1 MSPSD
6 IHSKHQEIGEI
17 TARAGHILRQLRDS
31 LQQLG
36 LDKTIADVAG
46 SIPNARERL
55 GYVVTMTREAAEGVI
70 NSVEIT
76 QPLQTDL
83 GEKAEKLSQRWDATS
98 GTLSDKEQTQ
108 ALAADTVA
116 LLNDVPRVTGLTQ
129 QQLHAIMM
137 SQGFQDLTG
146 QIVQAMMAVLNQAEQ
161 QLIQVIRDNTGSH
174 STAERTAP
182 SKPSS
187 APETPASQD
196 DVDDLLASLGM

>member
-1 MSPSD
+1 MSPPD
-6 IHSKHQEIGEI
+6 THSKHQEIGEI
-17 TARAGHILRQLRDS
+17 TARAGYILRQLRDS

-55 GYVVTMTREAAEGVI
+55 GYVVTMTHDAAEGVI
-70 NSVEIT
+70 NSVEMT
-76 QPLQTDL
+76 QPLQTEL
-83 GEKAEKLSQRWDATS
+83 GEKAEKLTQRWDATS
-98 GTLSDKEQTQ
+98 GSPLDKEQTQ
-108 ALAADTVA
+108 ALASDTLA

-161 QLIQVIRDNTGSH
+161 QLIQVIRDNAGSH
-174 STAERTAP
+174 VTADRTAP
-182 SKPSS
+182 SKPAS
-187 APETPASQD
+187 ASETPASQD

>member
-1 MSPSD
+1 
-6 IHSKHQEIGEI
+6 
-17 TARAGHILRQLRDS
+17 
-31 LQQLG
+31 
-36 LDKTIADVAG
+36 VAG

-76 QPLQTDL
+76 QPLQTEL
-83 GEKAEKLSQRWDATS
+83 GEKAEKLTQRWDAAS
-98 GTLSDKEQTQ
+98 GNPSDKEQAQ
-108 ALAADTVA
+108 ALAVDTAA
-116 LLNDVPRVTGLTQ
+116 LLDEVPRITGLTQ

-174 STAERTAP
+174 GTASAP
-182 SKPSS
+182 SKPASPS
-187 APETPASQD
+187 ETPASQD

>member
-6 IHSKHQEIGEI
+6 THSKQQEITEI
-17 TARAGHILRQLRDS
+17 TARAGYILRQLRDS

-76 QPLQTDL
+76 QPLQTEL
-83 GEKAEKLSQRWDATS
+83 GEKAQKLTQRWDAAS
-98 GTLSDKEQTQ
+98 GNPADKELAQ
-108 ALAADTVA
+108 ALAVDTAA
-116 LLNDVPRVTGLTQ
+116 LLDEVPRITGLTQ

-174 STAERTAP
+174 GTASAP
-182 SKPSS
+182 SKPASS
-187 APETPASQD
+187 SETPASQD

>member
-1 MSPSD
+1 
-6 IHSKHQEIGEI
+6 
-17 TARAGHILRQLRDS
+17 
-31 LQQLG
+31 
-36 LDKTIADVAG
+36 
-46 SIPNARERL
+46 
-55 GYVVTMTREAAEGVI
+55 
-70 NSVEIT
+70 
-76 QPLQTDL
+76 
-83 GEKAEKLSQRWDATS
+83 
-98 GTLSDKEQTQ
+98 
-108 ALAADTVA
+108 

>member
-6 IHSKHQEIGEI
+6 IHSNHQEIGEI
-17 TARAGHILRQLRDS
+17 TARAGYILRQLRDS

-55 GYVVTMTREAAEGVI
+55 GYVITMTREAAEGVI

-76 QPLQTDL
+76 QPLQSEL
-83 GEKAEKLSQRWDATS
+83 AEKAEKLTQRWDATS
-98 GTLSDKEQTQ
+98 GIPLDKHQTQ
-108 ALAADTVA
+108 ALAADTAA
-116 LLNDVPRVTGLTQ
+116 LLEEVPRITGMTQ

-174 STAERTAP
+174 SSAERNAP
-182 SKPSS
+182 SKPAS
-187 APETPASQD
+187 ASETPASQD

>member
-1 MSPSD
+1 MSPPD
-6 IHSKHQEIGEI
+6 THSKHQEIGEI
-17 TARAGHILRQLRDS
+17 TARAGYILRQLRDS

-55 GYVVTMTREAAEGVI
+55 GYVVTMTHDAAEGVI
-70 NSVEIT
+70 NSVEMT
-76 QPLQTDL
+76 QPLQTEL
-83 GEKAEKLSQRWDATS
+83 GEKAEKLTQRWDATS
-98 GTLSDKEQTQ
+98 GSPLDKEQTQ
-108 ALAADTVA
+108 ALASATLA

-174 STAERTAP
+174 VTADRTAP
-182 SKPSS
+182 SKPAS
-187 APETPASQD
+187 ASETPASQD

>member
-1 MSPSD
+1 MSPPD
-6 IHSKHQEIGEI
+6 THSKHQEIGEI
-17 TARAGHILRQLRDS
+17 TARAGYILRQLRDS

-55 GYVVTMTREAAEGVI
+55 GYVVTMTHDAAEGVI
-70 NSVEIT
+70 NSVEMT
-76 QPLQTDL
+76 QPLQTEL
-83 GEKAEKLSQRWDATS
+83 GEKAEKLTQRWDATS
-98 GTLSDKEQTQ
+98 GSPLDKEQTQ
-108 ALAADTVA
+108 ALASDTLA

-161 QLIQVIRDNTGSH
+161 QLIQVIRDNAGSH
-174 STAERTAP
+174 VTADRTAP
-182 SKPSS
+182 SKPASPS
-187 APETPASQD
+187 ETPASQD